1 MQTVNRA
8 DALIQ
13 RGKLKKL
20 NNNKKAPI
28 MGAFF
33 YVYFKMY
40 IKNLIVIPKNICLY
54 FSVIYIVSTLTRE
67 TYILYVLSYFFK
79 KEDIQYVN

>member
-33 YVYFKMY
+33 MCILK
-40 IKNLIVIPKNICLY
+40 C
-54 FSVIYIVSTLTRE
+54 TLK
-67 TYILYVLSYFFK
+67 I
-79 KEDIQYVN
+79 

>member
-1 MQTVNRA
+1 MLYAKKVNRA

-20 NNNKKAPI
+20 NNNKKAP
-28 MGAFF
+28 MGAFL

-40 IKNLIVIPKNICLY
+40 IKNLIVILKNNY
-54 FSVIYIVSTLTRE
+54 E
-67 TYILYVLSYFFK
+67 YILEICELLG
-79 KEDIQYVN
+79 N